1 VERSHIIT
9 SGERGKIVYY
19 WDSSL
24 FSKAVSVPSPTGVA
38 EGKTALT
45 CVSDAITQ
53 AGTDMLPTDTVT
65 DVPTSAAGTSSGS
78 GRMPDR
84 ARYRKSST
92 AIPAQRLRQK
102 LRALR
107 SGRL

>member
-65 DVPTSAAGTSSGS
+65 DVPTSAAASGNVE
-78 GRMPDR
+78 RLWPD
-84 ARYRKSST
+84 AGPSPLPKIVNSDPGAT
-92 AIPAQRLRQK
+92 PAPKAPGVAIW
-102 LRALR
+102 
-107 SGRL
+107 